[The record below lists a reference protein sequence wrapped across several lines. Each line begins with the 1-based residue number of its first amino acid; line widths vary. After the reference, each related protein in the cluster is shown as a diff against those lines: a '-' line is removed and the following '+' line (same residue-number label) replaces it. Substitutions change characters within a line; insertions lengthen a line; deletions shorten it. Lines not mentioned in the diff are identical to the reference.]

1 MSSRKLWICALLMGC
16 ACLGGS
22 CSEMSIPPSFRKF
35 EICYGPDDLT
45 TLDIFVANHTSSP
58 ITSVVLFI
66 HGGGWC
72 SGDKTEWTD
81 RHADLFVQQGFLCVC
96 INYRLSSINDP
107 QKIITHPTHVRDIAK
122 AIAWVQNNISSY
134 GGNPRK
140 MILIGHSAGAH
151 LAALV
156 TINQKYLQDE
166 YVDIK
171 NIKQV
176 FLLDAGSYLNTA
188 QNIPA
193 YMFPYFMAATDQ
205 ANPLLLSDF
214 IPLNYITE
222 YREFPH
228 FISITSS
235 DEYRVKS
242 NILFAERLNSQGIDA
257 TVHTVNIGDH
267 YAVFTAFPYYTDLNC
282 IDLMDLH

>member
-1 MSSRKLWICALLMGC
+1 
-16 ACLGGS
+16 
-22 CSEMSIPPSFRKF
+22 
-35 EICYGPDDLT
+35 
-45 TLDIFVANHTSSP
+45 
-58 ITSVVLFI
+58 
-66 HGGGWC
+66 
-72 SGDKTEWTD
+72 
-81 RHADLFVQQGFLCVC
+81 
-96 INYRLSSINDP
+96 
-107 QKIITHPTHVRDIAK
+107 
-122 AIAWVQNNISSY
+122 
-134 GGNPRK
+134 
-140 MILIGHSAGAH
+140 
-151 LAALV
+151 
-156 TINQKYLQDE
+156 
-166 YVDIK
+166 
-171 NIKQV
+171 
-176 FLLDAGSYLNTA
+176 
-188 QNIPA
+188 
-193 YMFPYFMAATDQ
+193 MFPYFMAATDQ